1 MTERDS
7 LIAQLQL
14 MWHAPRAHLLVLS
27 ALRAAASAAAG
38 TKYDPE
44 WDSRLLSLL
53 DRGWVLGIAHVRGGG
68 ELGYAWHA
76 AGRLE
81 AKPTSFSDLNAA
93 AATLIAHNLTSPGRL
108 AVWGR
113 SAGGLAAA
121 GAINAAPHLFNAAL
135 LDVPFLDVLGDLVDA
150 GLPLTVKEWDEWGH
164 PLTNASQ
171 AAVIASYSPVHNV
184 RHGVSYPHMLITAG
198 LMDKRVGY
206 WEAAKWVAQL
216 RAARSAS
223 SSSTDSTD
231 EQQPVPLLSEGS
243 GSSNAAAAAAAEL
256 AGSSGRS
263 SSSSSSMY
271 RRHASHQALL
281 LVTDMSGG
289 HFSAGG
295 SGLDDAALKYAFL
308 IATLPSCGSR
318 AGLTG
323 PDVQRASQQQQQQ
336 PQQLRAMVTLVG
348 DSSSGLQYVL
358 GVLPGPL
365 QRLLVGL
372 AGLAVAAGLMT
383 GEAGTWLWEW
393 EERACAPLAV
403 PLALFVR
410 EHGSGL
416 VIYLALCLG
425 SQFADRQS

>member
-1 MTERDS
+1 MHCFLTFP
-7 LIAQLQL
+7 A
-14 MWHAPRAHLLVLS
+14 LS
-27 ALRAAASAAAG
+27 AVHSAAAG

-81 AKPTSFSDLNAA
+81 LKPTSFSDLTAA
-93 AATLIAHNLTSPGRL
+93 AATLFAHNLTSPGRL

-113 SAGGLAAA
+113 SAGGLSAA

-150 GLPLTVKEWDEWGH
+150 GLPLTVKEWDEWGA

-184 RHGVSYPHMLITAG
+184 RRGVSYPHMLVTAG

-216 RAARSAS
+216 RAAHSAS
-223 SSSTDSTD
+223 
-231 EQQPVPLLSEGS
+231 S
-243 GSSNAAAAAAAEL
+243 GSSNSDDQAQLVPAEAAGASDSSDAAAAAATVL
-256 AGSSGRS
+256 AGGV
-263 SSSSSSMY
+263 SSSSMY

-323 PDVQRASQQQQQQ
+323 PDVPRAAQQQQHQHQ
-336 PQQLRAMVTLVG
+336 PPQLRAMVSLVSDG
-348 DSSSGLQYVL
+348 SSGLQAVL
-358 GVLPGPL
+358 SVLPGPL

-372 AGLAVAAGLMT
+372 AGVAVAAGLTT
-383 GEAGTWLWEW
+383 GEAG
-393 EERACAPLAV
+393 AAV
-403 PLALFVR
+403 QGR
-410 EHGSGL
+410 WG
-416 VIYLALCLG
+416 
-425 SQFADRQS
+425 

>member
-1 MTERDS
+1 V
-7 LIAQLQL
+7 
-14 MWHAPRAHLLVLS
+14 HA
-27 ALRAAASAAAG
+27 AAAG

-81 AKPTSFSDLNAA
+81 LKPTSFSDLTAA
-93 AATLIAHNLTSPGRL
+93 AATLFAHNLTSPGRL

-113 SAGGLAAA
+113 SAGGLTAA

-184 RHGVSYPHMLITAG
+184 RRGVSYPHMLVTAG

-216 RAARSAS
+216 RAARSA
-223 SSSTDSTD
+223 
-231 EQQPVPLLSEGS
+231 GS
-243 GSSNAAAAAAAEL
+243 GRSDSDDESQLGLLPAEAAGASDSSDAAAPATAVL
-256 AGSSGRS
+256 AGSV
-263 SSSSSSMY
+263 SSSSSMY

-323 PDVQRASQQQQQQ
+323 PDVLRALQRHHKH
-336 PQQLRAMVTLVG
+336 QQLQLRGMVSLVSDG
-348 DSSSGLQYVL
+348 GSGLQAVL
-358 GVLPGPL
+358 SVVPGPL

-383 GEAGTWLWEW
+383 GEAGDVVRMIFGAECD
-393 EERACAPLAV
+393 CAVAIGNAV
-403 PLALFVR
+403 ITSRDHMLLVTHRVQGSEVAGCCAL
-410 EHGSGL
+410 HAS
-416 VIYLALCLG
+416 
-425 SQFADRQS
+425 

>member
-1 MTERDS
+1 MLCPLPCPYCCCTS
-7 LIAQLQL
+7 LSCL
-14 MWHAPRAHLLVLS
+14 PP
-27 ALRAAASAAAG
+27 G

-81 AKPTSFSDLNAA
+81 HKPNSFSDLAAA

-113 SAGGLAAA
+113 SAGGLTAA

-135 LDVPFLDVLGDLVDA
+135 LDVPFLDVVGDLVDA

-184 RHGVSYPHMLITAG
+184 RQGVIYPHMLVTAG

-216 RAARSAS
+216 RAARRAS
-223 SSSTDSTD
+223 SSDDDNNGAQHLGSLQGDATGSDSSD
-231 EQQPVPLLSEGS
+231 
-243 GSSNAAAAAAAEL
+243 AAGDASAA
-256 AGSSGRS
+256 S
-263 SSSSSSMY
+263 SSSSSRH
-271 RRHASHQALL
+271 RRHGSHQALL

-289 HFSAGG
+289 HFSTGG
-295 SGLDDAALKYAFL
+295 SGSSLDDAALKYAFL

-323 PDVQRASQQQQQQ
+323 PDVQRMWQQQQQQ
-336 PQQLRAMVTLVG
+336 PQLAVLVG
-348 DSSSGLQYVL
+348 NSGSGMRAVL
-358 GVLPGPL
+358 SVLPVPL

-372 AGLAVAAGLMT
+372 AGLLVAAGLVS
-383 GEAGTWLWEW
+383 GEA
-393 EERACAPLAV
+393 
-403 PLALFVR
+403 
-410 EHGSGL
+410 
-416 VIYLALCLG
+416 
-425 SQFADRQS
+425 D